1 MRLTKLN
8 ILQLGQRFTMSDV
21 YLLWYISTILGA
33 LLIHL
38 LDQLL
43 DSKEHSSRE
52 IIHKISSMDTSNIK
66 GSKCSLYM
74 YFVIYNI
81 LKGQKTL
88 EGKKPGHKTK
98 HWSREHCPHSN
109 VSTVLKCGQ
118 PKTNYCKPSVLK
130 CLTL

>member
-109 VSTVLKCGQ
+109 VSTVLKCPLWSTKNQ
-118 PKTNYCKPSVLK
+118 L
-130 CLTL
+130 L